1 MQTKSYLSSPIKT
14 MHQTVVSYFKS
25 FLKIFLSFVFTRCM
39 PHMKTLPPISPYTQV
54 EGGQRQ
60 MSHAC
65 NEFRSAF
72 KSREMSHQ
80 VFLATDNNTLN
91 STR

>member
-1 MQTKSYLSSPIKT
+1 MQTKCNLFSPIKT

-25 FLKIFLSFVFTRCM
+25 FLKIFLNCLVLTRCRL
-39 PHMKTLPPISPYTQV
+39 HMKTLPSISPYTQV

-72 KSREMSHQ
+72 KSLEMSHQ
-80 VFLATDNNTLN
+80 VFLANPL
-91 STR
+91 